1 MGSSFSTLDPS
12 LGSCRSLRAAVFPLS
27 QCRYSV
33 PPSISHLTHTCLL
46 QFPCQLPV
54 LKPATRPATSVRP
67 QPLFFSMAEHK
78 VRERVHKKDSGRGLL
93 LSSFWVL
100 DWQLAGTQGMEAG
113 HGGRREGRSLNNQP
127 GLGVGVLGSLQK
139 TFQLLLEVHR
149 KLDRS

>member
-1 MGSSFSTLDPS
+1 
-12 LGSCRSLRAAVFPLS
+12 
-27 QCRYSV
+27 
-33 PPSISHLTHTCLL
+33 
-46 QFPCQLPV
+46 
-54 LKPATRPATSVRP
+54 
-67 QPLFFSMAEHK
+67 MAEHK